1 MAEDHSIDAMRLMA
15 RIERWLE
22 MNGHLCFTHKPKRHS
37 LLISPS
43 LTENPQP
50 PSLAL
55 FPVVD
60 LDQQLRNH
68 DAELAS
74 LNAAIKARKPE
85 AEAAAHILLNEEFA
99 RCNSQRQASVFEK
112 LNLYQKMMIVRQ
124 EQARDL
130 EAEEEH
136 TLIAISGINESTG
149 LSTSNQK
156 YYLPVRS
163 SWDSMQTYLGYMT
176 QCWRANDHSAS
187 LGGGTDKTVR
197 WAYQLD
203 AQDAG
208 VCPLNDE
215 KHYARM
221 RKRMHLE
228 KKTSAI
234 MWPEQLWERSQKIRA
249 QAREIKVTV
258 ALKTEDDGWTDC
270 DAFDDMA
277 LGSDGLFNLE
287 DETEPTTQKPSGER
301 ARANYSGSAI
311 RYATRPQTR
320 SQKM

>member
-1 MAEDHSIDAMRLMA
+1 MAEDHSTDAIRLMV

-37 LLISPS
+37 SLISPS
-43 LTENPQP
+43 LINHSQP

-55 FPVVD
+55 FPVVG
-60 LDQQLRNH
+60 LDQHLRNH

-74 LNAAIKARKPE
+74 LNAVIKARKPE
-85 AEAAAHILLNEEFA
+85 AEAAVHILLNDEFA
-99 RCNSQRQASVFEK
+99 RCNSQRPASAFGQ

-136 TLIAISGINESTG
+136 TLIAMTGINEDTG

-163 SWDSMQTYLGYMT
+163 SWDSMQTCLEYMT
-176 QCWRANDHSAS
+176 SCWHANDHSARLS
-187 LGGGTDKTVR
+187 GGTNKIVR

-208 VCPLNDE
+208 VCPLSDE
-215 KHYARM
+215 KDYAHMHKRM
-221 RKRMHLE
+221 RME
-228 KKTSAI
+228 KKSSAI

-249 QAREIKVTV
+249 QAREIKLTV
-258 ALKTEDDGWTDC
+258 ALKVEDDGWTDS

-277 LGSDGLFNLE
+277 LGSDDLFNMN
-287 DETEPTTQKPSGER
+287 DETEPTTQRPSGER
-301 ARANYSGSAI
+301 ARANSGSAI
-311 RYATRPQTR
+311 RHATRPQTR

>member
-37 LLISPS
+37 LLTSPS

-55 FPVVD
+55 FPVVG

-68 DAELAS
+68 DTELAS

-99 RCNSQRQASVFEK
+99 RCNSQRQASAFGE
-112 LNLYQKMMIVRQ
+112 LNLYQKLMI
-124 EQARDL
+124 
-130 EAEEEH
+130 
-136 TLIAISGINESTG
+136 
-149 LSTSNQK
+149 
-156 YYLPVRS
+156 
-163 SWDSMQTYLGYMT
+163 TYLEYMT
-176 QCWRANDHSAS
+176 QCWHANDHSAR

-208 VCPLNDE
+208 VCPLADE
-215 KHYARM
+215 KDYARM

-249 QAREIKVTV
+249 QAREITVTV
-258 ALKTEDDGWTDC
+258 ALKVDDDGWTNC
-270 DAFDDMA
+270 DAFDDVA

-301 ARANYSGSAI
+301 ARANSGSAT

>member
-37 LLISPS
+37 LLTSPS

-55 FPVVD
+55 FPVVG
-60 LDQQLRNH
+60 LDQHLRNH

-74 LNAAIKARKPE
+74 LNAAIKARKPG
-85 AEAAAHILLNEEFA
+85 AEAAAHILLNEDFA
-99 RCNSQRQASVFEK
+99 RCNSQRQASAFGE
-112 LNLYQKMMIVRQ
+112 LNLYQKLMIVRQ

-130 EAEEEH
+130 EVEKEH
-136 TLIAISGINESTG
+136 TLIAITGINESTG

-156 YYLPVRS
+156 YYLP
-163 SWDSMQTYLGYMT
+163 
-176 QCWRANDHSAS
+176 CWHANDHSAR

-208 VCPLNDE
+208 VCTLGNE
-215 KHYARM
+215 KDYARM
-221 RKRMHLE
+221 RNRMHLE
-228 KKTSAI
+228 RKTSAI

-277 LGSDGLFNLE
+277 LGTDGLFNME
-287 DETEPTTQKPSGER
+287 DETEPTTQRPSGER
-301 ARANYSGSAI
+301 ARANSGSAI

>member
-1 MAEDHSIDAMRLMA
+1 MADNDSLEAMRLMA

-22 MNGHLCFTHKPKRHS
+22 MNGHLCFTHKPKRHN
-37 LLISPS
+37 LLTSPS

-60 LDQQLRNH
+60 LDQHLRNH

-85 AEAAAHILLNEEFA
+85 AEAAAHIMLNDEFA
-99 RCNSQRQASVFEK
+99 RCKSQRPASAYGQ
-112 LNLYQKMMIVRQ
+112 LNLYQKLMIVRQ
-124 EQARDL
+124 EQAQDL
-130 EAEEEH
+130 DIEKEH
-136 TLIAISGINESTG
+136 TLIAITGVNGSTG

-163 SWDSMQTYLGYMT
+163 SWDFMQTFLEYMT
-176 QCWRANDHSAS
+176 QCWHANDHSARVS
-187 LGGGTDKTVR
+187 GGMDKTVR

-208 VCPLNDE
+208 ICPLSDE
-215 KHYARM
+215 KDYAHM

-249 QAREIKVTV
+249 QAREIRVTV
-258 ALKTEDDGWTDC
+258 ALKVEDDEWTDC

-301 ARANYSGSAI
+301 ARANSGSAI

>member
-22 MNGHLCFTHKPKRHS
+22 MNGHLCFTHKPKRHG

-43 LTENPQP
+43 LTEHTQP

-60 LDQQLRNH
+60 LDQHLRNH

-85 AEAAAHILLNEEFA
+85 AEAAAHIMLNDEFA
-99 RCNSQRQASVFEK
+99 RCKSQRPASAFGE
-112 LNLYQKMMIVRQ
+112 LNLYQKMVIVRQ
-124 EQARDL
+124 EQARDM
-130 EAEEEH
+130 EVEKEH
-136 TLIAISGINESTG
+136 TLVAITGVNGSTG

-163 SWDSMQTYLGYMT
+163 SWDCMQTFLEYMT
-176 QCWRANDHSAS
+176 QCWHADDHIARLS
-187 LGGGTDKTVR
+187 GGTDKTVG

-208 VCPLNDE
+208 VCPLSDE
-215 KHYARM
+215 KDYAHMHKRM
-221 RKRMHLE
+221 RME
-228 KKTSAI
+228 KKSSAI

-258 ALKTEDDGWTDC
+258 ALKVEDDGWTDC

-277 LGSDGLFNLE
+277 PSSDDLFNMK
-287 DETEPTTQKPSGER
+287 DETEPTTQRPSGAR
-301 ARANYSGSAI
+301 ARANSGSAI
-311 RYATRPQTR
+311 RSATRPQTR

>member
-22 MNGHLCFTHKPKRHS
+22 TNGHLCFTHKPKRQT
-37 LLISPS
+37 LWTSPS

-60 LDQQLRNH
+60 LDQHLRNH

-99 RCNSQRQASVFEK
+99 RCNSQRQASAFGE
-112 LNLYQKMMIVRQ
+112 LNLYQKLMIVRQ
-124 EQARDL
+124 EQAQDL
-130 EAEEEH
+130 DVEKEH
-136 TLIAISGINESTG
+136 TLIAITGINESTG

-156 YYLPVRS
+156 YYLP
-163 SWDSMQTYLGYMT
+163 
-176 QCWRANDHSAS
+176 CWHANDHSAR

-215 KHYARM
+215 KDYARM

-258 ALKTEDDGWTDC
+258 ALKAEDDGWTDC

-277 LGSDGLFNLE
+277 LGSDGLF
-287 DETEPTTQKPSGER
+287 DVKDSASKETDPTTQSLSGER
-301 ARANYSGSAI
+301 ARANSGSAI
-311 RYATRPQTR
+311 RSATRPQIR